1 MSVPDREDV
10 LVFARMLNCTC
21 ALPLP
26 LAALVNE
33 IQATFEAAVHVHVAV
48 DVVTVTD
55 PVVADAPIETLAADN
70 VTVQGGT
77 TGVGGGGAAA
87 WAISTR

>member
-1 MSVPDREDV
+1 
-10 LVFARMLNCTC
+10 MLNCTC

-48 DVVTVTD
+48 DAVTVTD
-55 PVVADAPIETLAADN
+55 P
-70 VTVQGGT
+70 GGGRRT
-77 TGVGGGGAAA
+77 TGNVG
-87 WAISTR
+87 RR

>member
-1 MSVPDREDV
+1 M
-10 LVFARMLNCTC
+10 FARMLNCTC

-33 IQATFEAAVHVHVAV
+33 IQATFEAAVHVHVAA
-48 DVVTVTD
+48 DAVTVTD
-55 PVVADAPIETLAADN
+55 PVVADAPIETLPADN
-70 VTVQGGT
+70 DTVQGGT
-77 TGVGGGGAAA
+77 TGVGGSGVGGGAAA

>member
-1 MSVPDREDV
+1 M
-10 LVFARMLNCTC
+10 FARMLNCTC

-48 DVVTVTD
+48 DAVTVTD
-55 PVVADAPIETLAADN
+55 P
-70 VTVQGGT
+70 GGGRRT
-77 TGVGGGGAAA
+77 TGNVG
-87 WAISTR
+87 RR